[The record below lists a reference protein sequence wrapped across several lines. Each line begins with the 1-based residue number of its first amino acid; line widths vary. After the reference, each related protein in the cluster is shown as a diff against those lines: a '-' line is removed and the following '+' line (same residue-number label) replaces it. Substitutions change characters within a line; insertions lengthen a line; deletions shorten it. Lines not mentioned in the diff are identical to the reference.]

1 MRRGERSGTGWLRE
15 KEGEKVN
22 GYLDHEN
29 SEDIILKNL
38 LIPLNFTPYYA
49 NSNLKPLLQH
59 KFRIAAQIYDLLFFC
74 RYCAGVPT
82 VPIACFRKIEGE
94 STAC

>member
-1 MRRGERSGTGWLRE
+1 MIMRRGERSGTGWLRE

-49 NSNLKPLLQH
+49 N
-59 KFRIAAQIYDLLFFC
+59 
-74 RYCAGVPT
+74 
-82 VPIACFRKIEGE
+82 
-94 STAC
+94 